1 MEYLQKPEINALL
14 KASYEYGNKEA
25 HLALLVMYATG
36 TRVSQALALKGI
48 DVIPDPTTSGYKVRI
63 GQAKRGKTRSFRVLV
78 SPAAYLDM
86 RELIELAKVR
96 GTNALF
102 GGLTRHYLHTLVKKF
117 AVAAGLHVGMVH
129 CHTIRHSAA
138 MRVYEKTGRI
148 GAVSGFLCHTD
159 PSAAYTY
166 VQENDGQFAD
176 EAIAAVFAGV
186 RS

>member
-48 DVIPDPTTSGYKVRI
+48 DVIPDSTTGGYKVRI
-63 GQAKRGKTRSFRVLV
+63 GQAKRGKTRCFRVLV
-78 SPAAYLDM
+78 SPSPYLDM

-102 GGLTRHYLHTLVKKF
+102 GGLTRHYLHVLIKRF
-117 AVAAGLHVGMVH
+117 AKDAGLHIGMVH

-138 MRVYEKTGRI
+138 MRVYEKTQRI

-166 VQENDGQFAD
+166 VAENDGQLAD
-176 EAIAAVFAGV
+176 EAMAATFAAA
-186 RS
+186 